1 MKGRTNVGGGKPEEE
16 KTVTA
21 GTSVIEVNPSSG
33 KAMKKVTI
41 NPTPTESKSVTPTTS
56 ELTVTPSE
64 GKHLSQVVVGAV
76 EDVTPE
82 VTAQTPVITQIAE
95 NLGVTITTPSGTNK
109 QILQGNNANLLNI
122 NNNAKKEGAY
132 VWKKSYGILPSEYK
146 VVEYIEGTGTQYI
159 DTGFKPNNNTCY
171 EIKYQTIPTQ
181 DFSGVMGSEHGWGN
195 TSFALWCKH
204 AGFANSTINNQ
215 TWYGAS
221 PVTMRFDKGTLYK
234 DGVQVWSAS
243 GTFQCN
249 YNAYLFGI
257 NRAGTLTEP
266 VDNLKIYYVKIW
278 DNGTLVRDFVPCT
291 KNGIA
296 GLYDRVNNDFYVN
309 KGSGTFSVGEVVSEA
324 TNIEYVVS
332 DELNKYPNGGEQGG
346 YWYELYGIP
355 LNIVT
360 WAGGTDEEIV
370 AMVEAADQGLINLSD
385 YWAVGDT
392 RTVQLSAMSATG
404 VGESHA
410 AQQADL
416 VLMHAGGYDLN
427 AAVASGRTKCSFVVG
442 LKDSLKEAGY
452 MNSSNT
458 NSGSWNGSARRTWC
472 NNVFR
477 NAIPSTLRA
486 IFKQFKTVTA
496 QTYDGSTNQTSVDY
510 FALPA
515 EREIFDARNQC
526 NQTEYNA
533 LFQFDYYK
541 TASNRVKK
549 RGKTGTSSLW
559 WERSP
564 YYNYSD
570 FFCDVTSSGG
580 AGYDDANRSYGL
592 APFGCI

>member
-1 MKGRTNVGGGKPEEE
+1 MGLTVYGGGGKPEEE

-21 GTSVIEVNPSSG
+21 GTSTKVVTPSNG
-33 KAMKKVTI
+33 KTIKKVTV
-41 NPTPTESKSVTPTTS
+41 NPTPSQSK
-56 ELTVTPSE
+56 TVTPSTSQQTVSPDS
-64 GKHLSQVVVGAV
+64 GKLLSKVIVKAM

-109 QILQGNNANLLNI
+109 QILQGNNANLQLI
-122 NNNAKKEGAY
+122 
-132 VWKKSYGILPSEYK
+132 SEYEPVFPTGIAITTPPTK
-146 VVEYIEGTGTQYI
+146 VEYSKGDTLDLSGIVVTGT
-159 DTGFKPNNNTCY
+159 F
-171 EIKYQTIPTQ
+171 
-181 DFSGVMGSEHGWGN
+181 
-195 TSFALWCKH
+195 
-204 AGFANSTINNQ
+204 
-215 TWYGAS
+215 
-221 PVTMRFDKGTLYK
+221 
-234 DGVQVWSAS
+234 
-243 GTFQCN
+243 
-249 YNAYLFGI
+249 
-257 NRAGTLTEP
+257 
-266 VDNLKIYYVKIW
+266 
-278 DNGTLVRDFVPCT
+278 DNGVVVDITDEC
-291 KNGIA
+291 
-296 GLYDRVNNDFYVN
+296 
-309 KGSGTFSVGEVVSEA
+309 TFSPADGTILTGNETSVTVSFLWGSKTYTTTQA
-324 TNIEYVVS
+324 ITIKS
-332 DELNKYPNGGEQGG
+332 LK
-346 YWYELYGIP
+346 
-355 LNIVT
+355 IVT

-370 AMVEAADQGLINLSD
+370 AMVEAADQGEINLSD

-404 VGESHA
+404 VGESHV
-410 AQQADL
+410 AQAVDF
-416 VLMHAGGYDLN
+416 VLMHAGGYTLN

-442 LKDSLKEAGY
+442 LKDSLAEAGY

-496 QTYDGSTNQTSVDY
+496 QTYNGSTNQTSVDY

-515 EREIFDARNQC
+515 EREIFDARNYC

-549 RGKTGTSSLW
+549 LGKTGTAYDW

-564 YYNYSD
+564 YYSNATR
-570 FFCDVTSSGG
+570 FCSVISNGNVETH
-580 AGYDDANRSYGL
+580 YANNSYGL